1 MPKSQESVH
10 ERGQGVAVR
19 ENRGRESGEGAGVL
33 RKGPGGGEI
42 AREVQ
47 NANFG

>member
-1 MPKSQESVH
+1 MLKSQESVH

-33 RKGPGGGEI
+33 RKGPGGGI